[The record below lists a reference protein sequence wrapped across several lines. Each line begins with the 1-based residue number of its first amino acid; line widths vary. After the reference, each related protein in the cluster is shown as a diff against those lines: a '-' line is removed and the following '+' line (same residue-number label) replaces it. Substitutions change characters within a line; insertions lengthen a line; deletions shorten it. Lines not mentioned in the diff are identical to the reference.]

1 MLAAQLDG
9 VRCRITRFDFDGFAR
24 FEVILLDEPEKC
36 RILIR
41 DSGHPEGRSQRTCK
55 KALQPVGVNRALG
68 SRDGVSVRVVR
79 RAAQHF
85 VYPLDQPLRH
95 DVLELFGVLMHLV
108 PAHAHDLH
116 EEELDEAVAAQDQAG
131 ELLARAGQAD
141 TAVRFIFGKPRFGQ
155 RLHHGRRRAWRHAK
169 RSCDVAHRHEPH
181 AGSERHLSLID
192 RFEIILDG
200 TGREHA
206 GDIIHRM
213 SLRSGL
219 ATPDAKRRYV
229 RRLFATIADRYD
241 LITRVLSFGLD
252 RTWKRRLVELARPV
266 PGAAALDLATGTGDI
281 AFLLHDRAVRTVGLD
296 VTRRMIELARAKC
309 SDSRAPSFVVG
320 DMMSLP
326 FPVASFDVVTTG
338 YGLRNVPDL
347 TTAIDEMYRV
357 LKDGGQALSLDF
369 NRPGPLAVRA
379 AYLAYLNV
387 VGSVLGWILH
397 RDPDTYRY
405 IPASISRYPGA
416 VAVAKLMEA
425 RGFRMVSHHPVLG
438 GLMAI
443 HHALK

>member
-1 MLAAQLDG
+1 
-9 VRCRITRFDFDGFAR
+9 
-24 FEVILLDEPEKC
+24 
-36 RILIR
+36 
-41 DSGHPEGRSQRTCK
+41 
-55 KALQPVGVNRALG
+55 
-68 SRDGVSVRVVR
+68 
-79 RAAQHF
+79 
-85 VYPLDQPLRH
+85 
-95 DVLELFGVLMHLV
+95 
-108 PAHAHDLH
+108 
-116 EEELDEAVAAQDQAG
+116 
-131 ELLARAGQAD
+131 
-141 TAVRFIFGKPRFGQ
+141 
-155 RLHHGRRRAWRHAK
+155 
-169 RSCDVAHRHEPH
+169 
-181 AGSERHLSLID
+181 
-192 RFEIILDG
+192 
-200 TGREHA
+200 
-206 GDIIHRM
+206 M

-387 VGSVLGWILH
+387 VGSVLGWILTVIPIPTGTFL
-397 RDPDTYRY
+397 RPSAG
-405 IPASISRYPGA
+405 IPAPLPLQSSWKREDSEWSATTPCLAGSWRFIMR
-416 VAVAKLMEA
+416 
-425 RGFRMVSHHPVLG
+425 
-438 GLMAI
+438 
-443 HHALK
+443 